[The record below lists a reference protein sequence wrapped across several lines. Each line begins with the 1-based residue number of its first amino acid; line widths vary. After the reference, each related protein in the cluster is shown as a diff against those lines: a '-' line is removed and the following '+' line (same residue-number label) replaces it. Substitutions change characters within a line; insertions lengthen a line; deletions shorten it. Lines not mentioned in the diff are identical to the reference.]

1 MGEKYQGLA
10 IISIIIAVAVT
21 MLLLAEGVAC
31 AGEPLVNRYTKR
43 HPALTA
49 AQRLSRQAYDK
60 MVAAKHANEWDMKGH
75 ARRAKDLLE
84 QANEE
89 LMLAAETAPKGK
101 GK

>member
-1 MGEKYQGLA
+1 MREKYQGLA
-10 IISIIIAVAVT
+10 IKSIFFPVVMT
-21 MLLLAEGVAC
+21 TLMVAEGVAC
-31 AGEPLVNRYTKR
+31 AGEPVVNRYTKR

-60 MVAAKHANEWDMKGH
+60 MVAAKHANEWDMQGH

-89 LMLAAETAPKGK
+89 LMLAAETATKDKGK
-101 GK
+101 

>member
-1 MGEKYQGLA
+1 MRERHQELA
-10 IISIIIAVAVT
+10 IKSIIFPVAMS
-21 MLLLAEGVAC
+21 MLLLADVVAC
-31 AGEPLVNRYTKR
+31 AGEPVVNSYTRR

-60 MVAAKHANEWDMKGH
+60 MVAAKHADEWDMKGH

-89 LMLAAETAPKGK
+89 LMLAAETVTKHKGK
-101 GK
+101 